1 MRGLRA
7 ARSRTKGSEWTYMKI
22 KMQLLGLG
30 VAVVLCGAVAVPKA
44 MAQDAPSGP
53 PAGGQRA
60 PMDPAARAA
69 QLQKQLTLSDEVT
82 AQVKT
87 ILTDS
92 GTKMAALRSSGG
104 SRDDMMAVRTDE
116 TTKVKALLTP
126 DQATKY
132 DEIQAQMRARRGPG
146 GGGGGTPPTAPPQ
159 L

>member
-1 MRGLRA
+1 
-7 ARSRTKGSEWTYMKI
+7 MKI

-30 VAVVLCGAVAVPKA
+30 IAVVLCGAAVPKA

-104 SRDDMMAVRTDE
+104 SREDMMAVRTDE

-132 DEIQAQMRARRGPG
+132 DEIQAAMRARGRGGNG
-146 GGGGGTPPTAPPQ
+146 GPPPAAPPQ